1 MNNKN
6 IYLRPSSLPTNF
18 VNYSNKEDFNQNDN
32 QYVNNVFINI
42 IFILFIL
49 CCILFLY
56 QISILKSNNQR
67 ISPLRSETR
76 INNLIN
82 ELNEN

>member
-67 ISPLRSETR
+67 ILPLRSETR

-82 ELNEN
+82 ELNGN

>member
-32 QYVNNVFINI
+32 LNMYNVYMNI

-67 ISPLRSETR
+67 ISPLRLETR

>member
-32 QYVNNVFINI
+32 LNMYNVYMNI

-56 QISILKSNNQR
+56 QISILKSNSQR
-67 ISPLRSETR
+67 ILPLRSETR

-82 ELNEN
+82 ELNGN

>member
-6 IYLRPSSLPTNF
+6 IYLRPFSLPTNF

-32 QYVNNVFINI
+32 LNMYNVYMNI

-67 ISPLRSETR
+67 ILPLRSETR

-82 ELNEN
+82 ELNGN

>member
-82 ELNEN
+82 ELNGN

>member
-6 IYLRPSSLPTNF
+6 IYLRPFSLPTNF

-32 QYVNNVFINI
+32 LNMYNVYMNI
-42 IFILFIL
+42 IFIL

-67 ISPLRSETR
+67 ILPLRSETR

-82 ELNEN
+82 ELNGN

>member
-32 QYVNNVFINI
+32 LNMYNVYMNT

-82 ELNEN
+82 ELNGN